1 MTVDPA
7 VRTPLWNGWGHGPR
21 PELPVPALRE
31 LSRRLGVAST
41 ADTPSVS
48 IDEVSLPPSA
58 LSGHVA
64 AQLGKVL
71 GAEQVR
77 TGDQDRIRHAA
88 GRSYLD
94 LLRLRSGEATDAPDA
109 VLCPQD
115 DEQIRAVLDVCS
127 AEGVA
132 VVPFGGGTS
141 VVGGVSGRRGPHPAV
156 VALDLGRL
164 SRLVRI
170 DRVAHTATLQ
180 AGMRGPE
187 VEAALARHGAT
198 LGHFPQSY
206 EYATVGGWVA
216 TRSAGQA
223 STGYGRVD
231 ELVRAVR
238 CQTPAGELN
247 LGRGP
252 ASAAGPRLL
261 ELIVGSEGTLGVITE
276 ATLEVRKL
284 PAVRRYEGWS
294 LPDLPAG
301 LAAFR
306 ALAQRLGPGLAP
318 DVCRLSD
325 PDETQVTFLLSG
337 SPASRLARGYLS
349 LRGQGHGCLAI
360 LGWEGE
366 PDQVRFRHRAAA
378 RLLRAHGAVTLGVA
392 PGTSWRHGRFAA
404 PDLRDSLL
412 DHGLLVETLETAT
425 EWSALPALY
434 ESIRDSLREQLGRT
448 LVMTHVSHLYRTGA
462 SLYVTVLAARDR
474 ADPVGQWTRAKR
486 AVTAAIVA
494 GGGTITHHHAVGA
507 DHRPF
512 LADEIG
518 PGGVSILRAVKS
530 TVDPQG
536 IMNPGKLV

>member
-1 MTVDPA
+1 M
-7 VRTPLWNGWGHGPR
+7 RTPLWNGWGHGPR
-21 PELPVPALRE
+21 PELPAAAERE
-31 LSRRLGVAST
+31 LARRLGRPLIER
-41 ADTPSVS
+41 TPSVS
-48 IDEVSLPPSA
+48 IDEVSLPASA
-58 LSGHVA
+58 LADDVA
-64 AQLGKVL
+64 GQLRTVL
-71 GAEQVR
+71 GDERVR
-77 TGDQDRIRHAA
+77 TGTFDRIRHAA

-94 LLRLRSGEATDAPDA
+94 LLRLRSGDAADAPDA
-109 VLCPQD
+109 VLCPAD
-115 DEQIRAVLDVCS
+115 DEQIRAVLEICA
-127 AEGVA
+127 AESVA

-141 VVGGVSGRRGPHPAV
+141 VVGGVSGVRGPHHAV
-156 VALDLGRL
+156 IALDLGRL

-206 EYATVGGWVA
+206 EFATVGGWVA

-231 ELVRAVR
+231 ELVHAVR
-238 CQTPAGELN
+238 CQTPVGELN

-252 ASAAGPRLL
+252 ASAAGPQLL
-261 ELIVGSEGTLGVITE
+261 ELVVGSEGSLGVITE
-276 ATLEVRKL
+276 ATMAVRKL

-294 LPDLPAG
+294 LPDLPAA

-306 ALAQRLGPGLAP
+306 SFAQRLGPGLAP

-349 LRGQGHGCLAI
+349 LRGQSGGCLVI

-366 PDQVRFRHRAAA
+366 ADQVRFRHRAAA
-378 RLLRAHGAVTLGVA
+378 RLLRAHGAVTLGAA
-392 PGTSWRHGRFAA
+392 PGASWRHGRFSA
-404 PDLRDSLL
+404 PGLRDSLL
-412 DHGLLVETLETAT
+412 DHGLLVETLETAAD
-425 EWSALPALY
+425 WSALPALY
-434 ESIRDSLREQLGRT
+434 ESIRGTLCEQLGRA

-462 SLYVTVLAARDR
+462 SLYVTVLAARDQV
-474 ADPVGQWTRAKR
+474 DPVGQWKRAKR

-494 GGGTITHHHAVGA
+494 GGGTITHHHAVGT

-512 LADEIG
+512 LPDEIG
-518 PGGVSILRAVKS
+518 PGGMSILRAVKS

-536 IMNPGKLV
+536 IMNPGKLLPSD